1 MTAGASAMAPL
12 PLARVAGYLLGIAG
26 LAFCIAL
33 LWLGMRAV
41 MDLGGFCASG
51 GPYEIAVE
59 CPDAV
64 IATTPLS
71 ILGGFLAAGLIIW
84 GAAGLPGAWMSL
96 VFLAWPALFL
106 SLGWNFL
113 EYGFFPPEGGWV
125 WSWLFCGVLFVL
137 MGAVPLVIGIAAF
150 RAEGGGGRAYASGRV
165 VVRPRPS
172 PPEVVSPPVVNRA
185 ATPSAAPVMRGG
197 RCAGGPARAA
207 GRDAPAG
214 RPHDSRVRDRQGSD
228 PGRSGGRRMNGSFQP
243 VWLRVAVILAAIAGV
258 LVAVWLFALL
268 ATSGG

>member
-1 MTAGASAMAPL
+1 MTVGASATAPL
-12 PLARVAGYLLGIAG
+12 PLARVVGYLLGIAA
-26 LAFCIAL
+26 LAFCITL

-71 ILGGFLAAGLIIW
+71 IFGGFLAAGLIIW

-113 EYGFFPPEGGWV
+113 EYGFFPPRGW
-125 WSWLFCGVLFVL
+125 LGLEL
-137 MGAVPLVIGIAAF
+137 AGLRRAV
-150 RAEGGGGRAYASGRV
+150 RADGGRAARRGDRLG
-165 VVRPRPS
+165 
-172 PPEVVSPPVVNRA
+172 A
-185 ATPSAAPVMRGG
+185 RGG
-197 RCAGGPARAA
+197 
-207 GRDAPAG
+207 
-214 RPHDSRVRDRQGSD
+214 
-228 PGRSGGRRMNGSFQP
+228 
-243 VWLRVAVILAAIAGV
+243 
-258 LVAVWLFALL
+258 
-268 ATSGG
+268 

>member
-1 MTAGASAMAPL
+1 
-12 PLARVAGYLLGIAG
+12 
-26 LAFCIAL
+26 
-33 LWLGMRAV
+33 MRAV

-137 MGAVPLVIGIAAF
+137 MGAVPLVIGD
-150 RAEGGGGRAYASGRV
+150 RRL
-165 VVRPRPS
+165 P
-172 PPEVVSPPVVNRA
+172 
-185 ATPSAAPVMRGG
+185 RGG
-197 RCAGGPARAA
+197 RRRPRLRLGPGGGPAAAESARGCDRHRSRARSPLRRPRRSWQTTMRWWTGSSVWRRCAA
-207 GRDAPAG
+207 GATSRPAEYETAKAATLAEA
-214 RPHDSRVRDRQGSD
+214 
-228 PGRSGGRRMNGSFQP
+228 GGRRMNGSFQP

>member
-1 MTAGASAMAPL
+1 MTAGAPAAAPL
-12 PLARVAGYLLGIAG
+12 PPARVVGYLLGIAG

-51 GPYEIAVE
+51 GPYEIAVA

-125 WSWLFCGVLFVL
+125 WRQMLRIC
-137 MGAVPLVIGIAAF
+137 
-150 RAEGGGGRAYASGRV
+150 
-165 VVRPRPS
+165 S
-172 PPEVVSPPVVNRA
+172 P
-185 ATPSAAPVMRGG
+185 M
-197 RCAGGPARAA
+197 
-207 GRDAPAG
+207 
-214 RPHDSRVRDRQGSD
+214 
-228 PGRSGGRRMNGSFQP
+228 
-243 VWLRVAVILAAIAGV
+243 
-258 LVAVWLFALL
+258 
-268 ATSGG
+268 

>member
-1 MTAGASAMAPL
+1 
-12 PLARVAGYLLGIAG
+12 
-26 LAFCIAL
+26 
-33 LWLGMRAV
+33 

-172 PPEVVSPPVVNRA
+172 PPDVASPPIMKTV
-185 ATPSAAPVMRGG
+185 ATPPAASAPPDDGALVDRLERLAAMRRRGDLTTAEYETAKTATLAEAG
-197 RCAGGPARAA
+197 RADERLVRARLAARRGRPRRDRRGARRRLAVRHSRHRRGLIGAA
-207 GRDAPAG
+207 GTAAAVPPTRRPQG
-214 RPHDSRVRDRQGSD
+214 R
-228 PGRSGGRRMNGSFQP
+228 
-243 VWLRVAVILAAIAGV
+243 
-258 LVAVWLFALL
+258 
-268 ATSGG
+268 

>member
-1 MTAGASAMAPL
+1 MTAGASAVAPL

-96 VFLAWPALFL
+96 VFLAWPAL
-106 SLGWNFL
+106 
-113 EYGFFPPEGGWV
+113 
-125 WSWLFCGVLFVL
+125 
-137 MGAVPLVIGIAAF
+137 VPLARLELPRVRLLPARGWLGLELAVLRRAVRPDGSRAARRSGSPPSGR
-150 RAEGGGGRAYASGRV
+150 RAAVAAPTRRAGWWSGRGRA
-165 VVRPRPS
+165 RPRS
-172 PPEVVSPPVVNRA
+172 CR
-185 ATPSAAPVMRGG
+185 
-197 RCAGGPARAA
+197 
-207 GRDAPAG
+207 
-214 RPHDSRVRDRQGSD
+214 H
-228 PGRSGGRRMNGSFQP
+228 RS
-243 VWLRVAVILAAIAGV
+243 
-258 LVAVWLFALL
+258 
-268 ATSGG
+268 

>member
-150 RAEGGGGRAYASGRV
+150 RDGGRRWPRLCVGPGGGPAAAEPARGRV
-165 VVRPRPS
+165 ATGRRTGPRPS
-172 PPEVVSPPVVNRA
+172 PAPSVMADDGALVDRLERLAAMRRRGDLTTAEYETAKA
-185 ATPSAAPVMRGG
+185 ATLAEAG
-197 RCAGGPARAA
+197 AGG
-207 GRDAPAG
+207 
-214 RPHDSRVRDRQGSD
+214 
-228 PGRSGGRRMNGSFQP
+228 
-243 VWLRVAVILAAIAGV
+243 
-258 LVAVWLFALL
+258 
-268 ATSGG
+268 

>member
-1 MTAGASAMAPL
+1 VSFGAPEVAPL
-12 PLARVAGYLLGIAG
+12 PPARVVGYLLGVAG

-51 GPYEIAVE
+51 GPYQIAVE

-64 IATTPLS
+64 VASTPLS
-71 ILGGFLAAGLIIW
+71 IFGGFLAVGLIIW

-150 RAEGGGGRAYASGRV
+150 REEGGGGRTYASGRV
-165 VVRPRPS
+165 VVRPKPATPPADDARIAYRPDPTATSGS
-172 PPEVVSPPVVNRA
+172 PAADPGASASEPLVDRLERLAAMRRRGDLTSTEYETAKA
-185 ATPSAAPVMRGG
+185 ATLAE
-197 RCAGGPARAA
+197 AGGP
-207 GRDAPAG
+207 
-214 RPHDSRVRDRQGSD
+214 S
-228 PGRSGGRRMNGSFQP
+228 
-243 VWLRVAVILAAIAGV
+243 
-258 LVAVWLFALL
+258 
-268 ATSGG
+268 